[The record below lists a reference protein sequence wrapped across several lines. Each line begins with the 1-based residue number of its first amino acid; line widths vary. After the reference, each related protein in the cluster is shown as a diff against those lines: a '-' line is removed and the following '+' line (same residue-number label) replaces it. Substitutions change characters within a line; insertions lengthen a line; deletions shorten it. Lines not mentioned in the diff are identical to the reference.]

1 MSKDLQPPVRL
12 FRGSLSARHYIRN
25 DSEVRFKAE
34 LHTFMEVIEE
44 RSRIPFL
51 TLFPCG
57 VTSIVDGEIGIFRR
71 VPPMIHDEES
81 HAQPLAR
88 FPIGDCGSRGIELH
102 ITAALQELGPVLMM
116 KRCFTRRQTLVR
128 MW

>member
-25 DSEVRFKAE
+25 DGEIWFKAE

-44 RSRIPFL
+44 WPRIPFL

-57 VTSIVDGEIGIFRR
+57 VTSVVDGEIGIFRW
-71 VPPMIHDEES
+71 VPPMIHDEKS
-81 HAQPLAR
+81 HAQPLTR

-102 ITAALQELGPVLMM
+102 IGAAS
-116 KRCFTRRQTLVR
+116 
-128 MW
+128 

>member
-25 DSEVRFKAE
+25 DGEVRFKAE
-34 LHTFMEVIEE
+34 LHTFMEIIEE

-57 VTSIVDGEIGIFRR
+57 VTSVVDGKVGIFGR
-71 VPPMIHDEES
+71 VPPMIYYKEPY
-81 HAQPLAR
+81 A
-88 FPIGDCGSRGIELH
+88 
-102 ITAALQELGPVLMM
+102 
-116 KRCFTRRQTLVR
+116 
-128 MW
+128 

>member
-1 MSKDLQPPVRL
+1 MSKNLQPAVRL
-12 FRGSLSARHYIRN
+12 FRGTLSARYYIRN
-25 DSEVRFKAE
+25 DSEVRFEAE

-44 RSRIPFL
+44 RARIPFL

-57 VTSIVDGEIGIFRR
+57 VTSVVDGEVGIFRR
-71 VPPMIHDEES
+71 VPPMIHDEEP

-102 ITAALQELGPVLMM
+102 NAAA
-116 KRCFTRRQTLVR
+116 
-128 MW
+128 